1 MHLGT
6 TSATLGVCATGDRI
20 LAPAN
25 TGWLVSDV
33 EIGGPR
39 SAYNHWGACTL
50 SKSFEGTR
58 FQPFA
63 WAALAILKFLTLYLS
78 KKPSFE
84 GLPCIQEI
92 F

>member
-6 TSATLGVCATGDRI
+6 TSATLRVYATGDRS
-20 LAPAN
+20 LAPA
-25 TGWLVSDV
+25 TTSWPVSDV
-33 EIGGPR
+33 EIGGLGP
-39 SAYNHWGACTL
+39 AYNHLGACTL
-50 SKSFEGTR
+50 SKSFRGTR

-63 WAALAILKFLTLYLS
+63 WAALAILRFATLQLR
-78 KKPSFE
+78 KEPTFE

>member
-1 MHLGT
+1 MQLGT

-25 TGWLVSDV
+25 SGWLVSDV

-50 SKSFEGTR
+50 SK
-58 FQPFA
+58 
-63 WAALAILKFLTLYLS
+63 
-78 KKPSFE
+78 
-84 GLPCIQEI
+84 
-92 F
+92 